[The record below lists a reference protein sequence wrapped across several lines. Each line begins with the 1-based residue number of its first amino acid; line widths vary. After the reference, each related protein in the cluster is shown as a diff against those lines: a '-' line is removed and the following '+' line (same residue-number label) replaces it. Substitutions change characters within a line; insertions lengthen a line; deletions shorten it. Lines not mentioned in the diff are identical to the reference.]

1 MQGSIID
8 ICNHFNTLADLA
20 WPLVDLICSVFSFT
34 FYIFVTGLGL
44 YGIASVVY
52 NLVLLHK
59 RHKEERPEPPTARV
73 AGTVYP
79 NEKGGDTE

>member
-1 MQGSIID
+1 MANS
-8 ICNHFNTLADLA
+8 F
-20 WPLVDLICSVFSFT
+20 WSVFDAASAAFALA

-59 RHKEERPEPPTARV
+59 RRKEERPEPPTARV